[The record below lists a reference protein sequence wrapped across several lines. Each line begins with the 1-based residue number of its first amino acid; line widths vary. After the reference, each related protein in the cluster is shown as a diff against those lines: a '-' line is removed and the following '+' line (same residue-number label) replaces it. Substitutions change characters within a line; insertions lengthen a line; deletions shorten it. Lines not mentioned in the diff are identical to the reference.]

1 MPLDIQSLRTM
12 GADISQFTVTD
23 SGAVQK
29 QGFAHRLKSF
39 FGFRSAVAEN
49 AQTIA
54 AIRQAIQNEP
64 NFFADD
70 VKQRATA
77 LLDAVRTDR
86 AISATKIRSI
96 IGELDAMSGPTERK
110 RAQAQRIT
118 AHLAN
123 PNHQV
128 PACFQGRDDKWREF
142 QTLVRARLTMDE
154 PPGGF
159 VHQDFASE
167 IAQYEQ
173 VVQDMF
179 DGLADVEGG
188 VDELWGVFERDGFRR
203 SSAGLRDIADLQ
215 AIAVNV
221 RSTLAEAKAVG
232 EAHGPRMR
240 ALVLD
245 SLHTMQRPF
254 PAGTTTKLVNAGTTL
269 PKMGLD
275 RLNAQSSVTEIHKA
289 ICSFTKAIS
298 SYDFEAH
305 DIALSGPDEN
315 SAAGMLLTA
324 AAIDALPEETKRNIL
339 AALSSEDGRNLLAFY
354 DSQTVSPEAVNVIG
368 MISRMTE
375 NIKSSLGMENPTE
388 RLPRPREPD
397 LSKIPLAVRTSFL
410 VQEIVTGDRGMP
422 GKLGIM
428 RYAEKIGDFR
438 TRMNEYATASQAVN
452 IAKQLAAQSA
462 APENQSPFE
471 VDLARTLQV
480 RMPDG
485 SLLANGTQNLAAGK
499 DKIVQVITGDAN
511 ATFANASPT
520 DKMKASIVMA
530 VMNQSCNGITL
541 NAFAQSLNRDPTGAM
556 PPFTFSEK
564 SSTRMEEHS
573 IRREENG
580 DITMTLKY
588 RANTDFLTVA
598 KNGKPEH
605 IPLDDASYIEY
616 EMTTRI
622 SAADLDKLAQA
633 DWSKFDANPVS
644 AADDN
649 SYSGA
654 FVATNRIPP
663 AYRFQGTVESHIHV
677 NIAAAR

>member
-1 MPLDIQSLRTM
+1 MALDIQSLRTI

-64 NFFADD
+64 NYFADD

-96 IGELDAMSGPTERK
+96 INELDAMSGPTERK

-123 PNHQV
+123 PDHHA
-128 PACFQGRDDKWREF
+128 PACFQGHEDKWRAF
-142 QTLVRARLTMDE
+142 QPLLRERLTMNE

-159 VHQDFASE
+159 AHQDFASE

-173 VVQDMF
+173 AVQGLF

-188 VDELWGVFERDGFRR
+188 VDELWGVFERGGFRR
-203 SSAGLRDIADLQ
+203 SSAGIRDIADLQ
-215 AIAVNV
+215 AIAANI
-221 RSTLAEAKAVG
+221 RSTLAEANEVG
-232 EAHGPRMR
+232 EAHGPRLR
-240 ALVLD
+240 AAVLD
-245 SLHTMQRPF
+245 SLHTMQKPF
-254 PAGTTTKLVNAGTTL
+254 PAGTITKLVNAGTSL

-275 RLNAQSSVTEIHKA
+275 RITAQSSVSEIHKA
-289 ICSFTKAIS
+289 ICDFTKAIG
-298 SYDFEAH
+298 SYDFAANN
-305 DIALSGPDEN
+305 IALSGPDEN

-339 AALSSEDGRNLLAFY
+339 AALSTEDGRNLLSFY
-354 DSQTVSPEAVNVIG
+354 DSQTMSTEAVNVIG

-388 RLPRPREPD
+388 QLPRPANPD
-397 LSKIPLAVRTSFL
+397 LSRVPLAIRTSFL
-410 VQEIVTGDRGMP
+410 VEEIITGDRGMP
-422 GKLGIM
+422 GKLGIT
-428 RYAEKIGDFR
+428 RYADNLGDFR
-438 TRMNEYATASQAVN
+438 TRMNEFSTASQTTN
-452 IAKQLAAQSA
+452 IVSQLSKQSA
-462 APENQSPFE
+462 APGSPTAFE
-471 VDLARTLQV
+471 KDLARTLKV

-485 SLLANGTQNLAAGK
+485 TLLANGEQNLAAGK
-499 DKIVQVITGDAN
+499 DKILQTITGDTTT
-511 ATFANASPT
+511 TFESASPT
-520 DKMKASIVMA
+520 DKMKARIVMT
-530 VMNQSCNGITL
+530 VMNQSCNAITL
-541 NAFAQSLNRDPTGAM
+541 TAFAQSLNRDPTGKM
-556 PPFTFSEK
+556 PPFSFSERND
-564 SSTRMEEHS
+564 TRVEEHS

-580 DITMTLKY
+580 DITVTLKY

-598 KNGKPEH
+598 KDGKPEH
-605 IPLDDASYIEY
+605 LRLDDASYIEY

-622 SAADLDKLAQA
+622 PAANLDKLAQA
-633 DWSKFDANPVS
+633 DWSKFDCGPVS
-644 AADDN
+644 SADDN
-649 SYSGA
+649 SYSGV
-654 FVATNRIPP
+654 FIATNRIPP
-663 AYRFQGTVESHIHV
+663 EYRFEGTVESHVHV
-677 NIAAAR
+677 NITAAR